1 MYRRLSASTTEEET
15 MADPPETDEPPV
27 ADTTIGPPRWVKV
40 FGAVSLL
47 VVLLFILLLL
57 TGRGG
62 EHGPGR
68 HGSSGGSSTVGEHVP
83 PVGATHGEQQP

>member
-1 MYRRLSASTTEEET
+1 MYRKLSAVITEEET
-15 MADPPETDEPPV
+15 MVDPPEADQPPV
-27 ADTTIGPPRWVKV
+27 DDTTIGPPRWVKV
-40 FGAVSLL
+40 FEALALL
-47 VVLLFILLLL
+47 VLLLFIVLLV

-83 PVGATHGEQQP
+83 PAGVTHGEQP